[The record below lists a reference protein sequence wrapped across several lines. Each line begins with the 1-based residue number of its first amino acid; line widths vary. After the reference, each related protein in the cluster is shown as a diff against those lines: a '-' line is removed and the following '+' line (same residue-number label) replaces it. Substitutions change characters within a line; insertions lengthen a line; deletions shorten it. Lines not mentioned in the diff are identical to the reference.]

1 VTEALALVLAYL
13 LGSIPSGYL
22 AGRTRGV
29 DLRTVGSGNV
39 GAANVFRSLGK
50 AMGIGVLVADIAKG
64 VAAALVARGL
74 TDDPW
79 PLVAGCVAVTGHIF
93 PVWLRFH
100 GGKGVA
106 TAAGV
111 IVGLMPLVAAVLLP
125 AWFAIVAVTRYT
137 SVGSIV
143 AAVAATP
150 LAWLFDYDWPYVAL
164 AGAMS
169 LVVLAKHRS
178 NMVRL
183 VQRRENRIELRRAH
197 ST

>member
-1 VTEALALVLAYL
+1 VREALALVLAYL
-13 LGSIPSGYL
+13 LGSIPSGYV

-39 GAANVFRSLGK
+39 GAANVFRSLGR
-50 AMGIGVLVADIAKG
+50 AIGLGVLVADIAKG
-64 VAAALVARGL
+64 AAAALVARAL

-79 PLVAGCVAVTGHIF
+79 PLLAGCIAVAGHIF
-93 PVWLRFH
+93 PVWLRFR

-150 LAWLFDYDWPYVAL
+150 LAWLFGYKWPYVAL
-164 AGAMS
+164 AAAMS
-169 LVVLAKHRS
+169 LAVLVKHRS

-183 VQRRENRIELRRAH
+183 VQRRENRIEIRRAQ

>member
-1 VTEALALVLAYL
+1 MTEALALVVAYL
-13 LGSIPSGYL
+13 LGSIPSGHL

-29 DLRTVGSGNV
+29 DLRKVGSGNM

-50 AMGIGVLVADIAKG
+50 KMGVAVLVADIAKG
-64 VAAALVARGL
+64 AAAVVVAGAL

-79 PLVAGCVAVTGHIF
+79 PLVAGCVAVGGHIF
-93 PVWLRFH
+93 PVWLRFR

-111 IVGLMPLVAAVLLP
+111 IVGLMPLVAAIVLP
-125 AWFAIVAVTRYT
+125 AWFVLVALTRYT

-143 AAVAATP
+143 TAAAAAP
-150 LAWLFDYDWPYVAL
+150 LAWALDYDWTYVTL
-164 AGAMS
+164 AGVMACAV
-169 LVVLAKHRS
+169 LVKHRS

-183 VQRRENRIELRRAH
+183 IQRRENRVTLRRA
-197 ST
+197 SA